1 MKTNNHQT
9 ALQPSP
15 RQKAGGGCLER
26 LVGAIDRE
34 MGRLSKLSAM
44 AMRDAP
50 QEARYKI
57 NTAWVNL
64 DIAREIITTEM
75 RANEQAHT

>member
-1 MKTNNHQT
+1 MNATISRET
-9 ALQPSP
+9 PI
-15 RQKAGGGCLER
+15 GGCLER

-34 MGRLSKLSAM
+34 MGRLSKLSAR

-64 DIAREIITTEM
+64 DVAREIITTEM
-75 RANEQAHT
+75 RANDEDEP